1 MTTAR
6 AATPRSNASRIEPG
20 QQMPNNSAQRS
31 TLDRRRVAGSD
42 EYEVEYF
49 AQKYGLLAGIKWKT

>member
-1 MTTAR
+1 
-6 AATPRSNASRIEPG
+6 
-20 QQMPNNSAQRS
+20 MPNNSAQRS